1 MAEGSLKKCYKSI
14 PIEDRLPNETVE
26 SDRDELSSAEKESKV
41 TSQQCDKPNE
51 SVEQICDLIL
61 YWYP

>member
-26 SDRDELSSAEKESKV
+26 SDRDELSSAEKERK
-41 TSQQCDKPNE
+41 
-51 SVEQICDLIL
+51 
-61 YWYP
+61 